1 MIRTTALV
9 DFMVDELKFWLVGNA
24 HPTLYQRFRRSKMLI
39 LVPFLLS
46 VCICVA
52 IVRIASRF
60 QIYAKS
66 RWRDRI
72 PLPISDE

>member
-1 MIRTTALV
+1 MGI
-9 DFMVDELKFWLVGNA
+9 A
-24 HPTLYQRFRRSKMLI
+24 HPRVYQRFRRSKILI
-39 LVPFLLS
+39 LGSFLLS
-46 VCICVA
+46 VCIGVA

-72 PLPISDE
+72 PLPISDD